1 MIRPTPRRTRTHT
14 LLPYTTFL
22 RFEVR
27 TELRVDVDE
36 ARLRILARQC
46 IGQCRA
52 VPGIGHTG
60 PREIVEHERGA
71 GRAKNIGTER
81 IELRADEHRY
91 IALQHRTPQV
101 GSELGDDQTLFAK
114 RGEIG
119 RASWRDSV
127 CAYG

>member
-1 MIRPTPRRTRTHT
+1 MTELVHYHVEEIDLTRRRIAIE
-14 LLPYTTFL
+14 PKIK
-22 RFEVR
+22 REVR

-36 ARLRILARQC
+36 ARLQILARQC

-81 IELRADEHRY
+81 SELRADETR
-91 IALQHRTPQV
+91 R
-101 GSELGDDQTLFAK
+101 SEEHTYELNTQMRISYAVICLNK
-114 RGEIG
+114 KNI
-119 RASWRDSV
+119 V
-127 CAYG
+127 

>member
-1 MIRPTPRRTRTHT
+1 MTELVHYHVEEIDLTRRRIAIE
-14 LLPYTTFL
+14 PKIK
-22 RFEVR
+22 REVR

-36 ARLRILARQC
+36 ARLQILARQC

-52 VPGIGHTG
+52 VPGIGYTG

-91 IALQHRTPQV
+91 IALQHRTRSEEHT
-101 GSELGDDQTLFAK
+101 SELKSLM
-114 RGEIG
+114 RI
-119 RASWRDSV
+119 S
-127 CAYG
+127 

>member
-1 MIRPTPRRTRTHT
+1 MRYSAFFFFVVKQKTAYEMRISDWSS
-14 LLPYTTFL
+14 
-22 RFEVR
+22 
-27 TELRVDVDE
+27 DVCSSD
-36 ARLRILARQC
+36 L
-46 IGQCRA
+46 
-52 VPGIGHTG
+52 

-114 RGEIG
+114 RGAGVAADRQRRG
-119 RASWRDSV
+119 RVVVALARIIKIDRPDFRRLGRWRRK
-127 CAYG
+127 GQ